1 MKWLSLCTMGLSE
14 LMFTW
19 ISQEKEE
26 RGKLHNPTNISF
38 HTLTTSLKIKVS
50 YLWEFTQAGFTC
62 LGPAQHFFLSQ
73 MLAGNA
79 DPGAGQADGQG
90 LHQALLLHQP
100 SCRAG
105 MFCLPFMPVQSESAL
120 LDFFLLGSTS
130 RETSHGLLHAMGGKS
145 LVPPDLN
152 CSSPCHQHGL
162 ISTQT
167 IQHSWEDFMASSSCV
182 QDSIFH

>member
-62 LGPAQHFFLSQ
+62 HGPAQLFFFSQ

-79 DPGAGQADGQG
+79 NPGAGQADGQG

-120 LDFFLLGSTS
+120 LDFFLLGST
-130 RETSHGLLHAMGGKS
+130 
-145 LVPPDLN
+145 
-152 CSSPCHQHGL
+152 
-162 ISTQT
+162 
-167 IQHSWEDFMASSSCV
+167 
-182 QDSIFH
+182 